1 MARMRPVTGD
11 WCLVTGDKPC
21 CSEMSSSY
29 PIRSEASA
37 ARRSAKNDC
46 STTQFVIRSKSMVC
60 TSHQSPVTSHQSPV
74 TSHQSPVTSHQSQ
87 ITIHAV
93 FAVLPGD
100 APPRKAPFR
109 GKKRGGVERNRWHIV

>member
-1 MARMRPVTGD
+1 MRRRELDFACQINHGANETRD

-46 STTQFVIRSKSMVC
+46 STSQFVIRSESMVC

-74 TSHQSPVTSHQSQ
+74 TSHKSRFTRYSRSFQET
-87 ITIHAV
+87 
-93 FAVLPGD
+93 LPR
-100 APPRKAPFR
+100 A
-109 GKKRGGVERNRWHIV
+109 